1 MINLK
6 NIIFK
11 HKYKFLLI
19 ISLIII
25 ISLIN
30 TLLPYIIKQAIALTE
45 NSLKFSDIQSKIFLL
60 VGSYLI
66 ITFICALLEFIKTT
80 FLAKTTQDLIYD
92 LRKITYK
99 RIINFNM
106 DTFSNMHISTL
117 VTRMTLDISNIGEF
131 IGKTIPMFLSSGIFL
146 IVVLIVMCFI
156 NIYFALIMIICSTIL
171 VILILKIGKRMAKY
185 KKKEIEVNEDLNNYF
200 GETFSSIKTLHIFN
214 IQKER
219 KKIFD
224 EYNSDELKVSTKYF
238 DTQSFLNPLKITIRY
253 LIIFLILYLCLQGKI
268 ANIDIGIIYLVI
280 NYLDKFFEPLGNM
293 LYNYEDIQKGKIS
306 MLRID
311 DLIGKNEN
319 IENIY
324 DGKIAEKLDGN
335 IKFTNVNFAYINGNN
350 VLENVNFSIQ
360 KGEKIAL
367 VGKTGSGKTTIIN
380 LILGFYKINSGN
392 ITFDGKNI
400 DDISLE
406 SLRKNISFIQQNPYV
421 FNDTIKRNITV
432 NKESNLSDERIIN
445 ILKLVGLYDK
455 IKNYKDGIYEYVNDN
470 SFSKGEK
477 QLLAFAR
484 AIAKET
490 SIYIFDEA
498 TANVDIESEQ
508 KIKNIINNALKNA
521 TIIIIA
527 HRTATIENVNR
538 IFEIQNKKVLLK
550 N

>member
-238 DTQSFLNPLKITIRY
+238 DTQRFLNPLKITIRY

-335 IKFTNVNFAYINGNN
+335 IKFTNVNFSYINGNN

>member
-1 MINLK
+1 
-6 NIIFK
+6 
-11 HKYKFLLI
+11 
-19 ISLIII
+19 
-25 ISLIN
+25 
-30 TLLPYIIKQAIALTE
+30 
-45 NSLKFSDIQSKIFLL
+45 
-60 VGSYLI
+60 
-66 ITFICALLEFIKTT
+66 
-80 FLAKTTQDLIYD
+80 
-92 LRKITYK
+92 
-99 RIINFNM
+99 
-106 DTFSNMHISTL
+106 
-117 VTRMTLDISNIGEF
+117 
-131 IGKTIPMFLSSGIFL
+131 
-146 IVVLIVMCFI
+146 
-156 NIYFALIMIICSTIL
+156 
-171 VILILKIGKRMAKY
+171 
-185 KKKEIEVNEDLNNYF
+185 
-200 GETFSSIKTLHIFN
+200 
-214 IQKER
+214 
-219 KKIFD
+219 
-224 EYNSDELKVSTKYF
+224 
-238 DTQSFLNPLKITIRY
+238 
-253 LIIFLILYLCLQGKI
+253 
-268 ANIDIGIIYLVI
+268 
-280 NYLDKFFEPLGNM
+280 
-293 LYNYEDIQKGKIS
+293 

-527 HRTATIENVNR
+527 HRTATIENVDR